1 MVCVVIGGVC
11 LSGCTPA
18 STNTP
23 PTLSEPA
30 LGAIA
35 TITSPDQIVL
45 PTDAYI
51 LSTEQSLALVLAEK
65 AMLDTCILNDGGST
79 PSSFQFIDERGLS
92 NPTPV
97 STVDVTAYIDSLR
110 GDPKRY
116 NTLYGFFNPATATIS
131 GYDRYPS
138 VREVSWWKGSGD
150 PIMDSC
156 VARLNSVKPTSPE
169 SAWVFTDAD
178 LPDGGEP
185 WHVSDS
191 RMVAATQSWSEC
203 MNSSGYQYASP
214 VDAWMAYPPVIPGSP
229 APASEMEEQA
239 LARADIQ
246 CKRETNLVGIAVAVQ
261 SAYEQEY
268 VDSHRDAL
276 VQMQSR
282 IADFIAG
289 RVTLPDAVETTATPS
304 MDQS

>member
-1 MVCVVIGGVC
+1 
-11 LSGCTPA
+11 
-18 STNTP
+18 
-23 PTLSEPA
+23 

-35 TITSPDQIVL
+35 TITSPDQIVF

-79 PSSFQFIDERGLS
+79 PSRYQFIDEWGSS

-97 STVDVTAYIDSLR
+97 STADVTAYIDSLR

-116 NTLYGFFNPATATIS
+116 NTLYGVFSPSTVTIS
-131 GYDRYPS
+131 GYDRYPII
-138 VREVSWWKGSGD
+138 RDVSWWIGTGD

-169 SAWVFTDAD
+169 SGWVFTDAD

-191 RMVAATQSWSEC
+191 RMVAATQKWSEC

-229 APASEMEEQA
+229 TPAYEMDEQA
-239 LARADIQ
+239 LAQADIQ
-246 CKRETNLVGIAVAVQ
+246 CKLQTNLVGIAVAVQ

-276 VQMQSR
+276 AQMQSR

-289 RVTLPDAVETTATPS
+289 RVTLPDSVPSTATPG
-304 MDQS
+304 MGQS